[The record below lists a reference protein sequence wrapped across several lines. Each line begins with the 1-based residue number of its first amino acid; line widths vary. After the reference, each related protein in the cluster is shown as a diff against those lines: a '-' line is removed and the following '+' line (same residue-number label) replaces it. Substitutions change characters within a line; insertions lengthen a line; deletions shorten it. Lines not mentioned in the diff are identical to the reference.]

1 MPLPSGWNASGMN
14 ACKPL
19 RLVLQRAQAQ
29 HVIDAMLERLDVP
42 VEHRR
47 VRAHAHAVRDA
58 VHLEVLVG
66 GRLVVRDA
74 RAHVRV
80 EDLGA
85 AAGQAVEPRRAQPLE
100 HLVVGHP
107 VVLREEVDLDRREAL
122 EVHVGLDAL
131 EAAKQLLVVRERQAR
146 DAGR

>member
-1 MPLPSGWNASGMN
+1 MPLPSGWNASGMK
-14 ACKPL
+14 AWKPS

-29 HVIDAMLERLDVP
+29 QVIDAVLERLDVA

-47 VRAHAHAVRDA
+47 VGAHARRVRDA

-74 RAHVRV
+74 RAHLGV

-85 AAGQAVEPRRAQPLE
+85 AAGQAVEARARAGARAPRGSVIP
-100 HLVVGHP
+100 
-107 VVLREEVDLDRREAL
+107 
-122 EVHVGLDAL
+122 
-131 EAAKQLLVVRERQAR
+131 
-146 DAGR
+146 